1 MGDWSD
7 QLDNQIVDKY
17 QLDIVNIPAGR
28 QDLAFWLKASL
39 VNRVL
44 SYILP
49 SLLSIRLLAFAS
61 SKRCWQLFQTL
72 KDEEFKFD
80 HIEAHTLGALFPSY
94 FFAKQNFKTFSFDVE
109 DFHPGEVIHIQPE
122 WEKKRRYRI
131 MRTILPS
138 AKFITAASPLIAR
151 ETESLLNGKEV
162 LTVNNSFFQSEFA
175 KPKKSE
181 RKEPLRLIWFSQNIT
196 DGRGLDLILD
206 NFDRFKDQISL
217 TLVGNMNPSYFEERI
232 AGKAVEIISPL
243 PQIELHRMLADYD
256 IGLLLEKSNVDL
268 NKDICLAN
276 KLFAYIQSGL
286 YVLATD
292 TLGHKEFFDQYP
304 QLGSLTAQN
313 SENLGLLL
321 KKLIDRKDHIREM
334 KESRFE
340 FSKSFDYHK
349 EMSNLMPAM
358 L

>member
-1 MGDWSD
+1 MG
-7 QLDNQIVDKY
+7 K
-17 QLDIVNIPAGR
+17 
-28 QDLAFWLKASL
+28 
-39 VNRVL
+39 
-44 SYILP
+44 
-49 SLLSIRLLAFAS
+49 
-61 SKRCWQLFQTL
+61 
-72 KDEEFKFD
+72 
-80 HIEAHTLGALFPSY
+80 
-94 FFAKQNFKTFSFDVE
+94 
-109 DFHPGEVIHIQPE
+109 
-122 WEKKRRYRI
+122 
-131 MRTILPS
+131 
-138 AKFITAASPLIAR
+138 
-151 ETESLLNGKEV
+151 
-162 LTVNNSFFQSEFA
+162 NNSFFQSEFA

-321 KKLIDRKDHIREM
+321 KKLITGT
-334 KESRFE
+334 
-340 FSKSFDYHK
+340 
-349 EMSNLMPAM
+349 
-358 L
+358 